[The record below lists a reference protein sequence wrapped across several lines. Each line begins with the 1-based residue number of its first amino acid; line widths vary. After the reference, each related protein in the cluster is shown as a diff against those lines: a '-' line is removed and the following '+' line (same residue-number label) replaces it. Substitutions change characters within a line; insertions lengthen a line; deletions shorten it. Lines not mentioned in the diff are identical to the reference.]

1 MNEHTDRSTD
11 HPIILGDVERRLW
24 PSMTIEPFELS
35 PAARERHVYVAGQTG
50 TGKSTLLETMIAH
63 DLASGRGLIL
73 LDPHG
78 SLADA
83 VLPHVPLD
91 RHHHVIY
98 IDPTDDA
105 PVGFNLLA
113 GATPATAPRIA
124 DTTVGAFVHIFGET
138 AVGPASQDLLRNALR
153 ALMDTP
159 GTTLLG
165 VLRMIDDA
173 EYRRAIAAHITD
185 PVIAHYWHDTVP
197 GYPDKSWDEI
207 VRPIS
212 NKLRAVLSNPLC
224 RNIVGQSRSTIDLRR
239 IMDDGQILIANLNI
253 GRLGDG
259 VSHLLGAILA
269 VAITTTAFS
278 RADVTETER
287 RPVYFYCD
295 EFQLFAN
302 TAFADILSQ
311 SRKFKL
317 FMTLAH
323 QYLEQLP
330 DALKSAV
337 LGNAGTTIAYRCG
350 AEDARLLSLHMGLD
364 EQYREAQLKGPEQL
378 MALPNYQAFLR
389 TLIDGE
395 PETHRLAP
403 YPAPRPRNP
412 RAARVVANSRAQF
425 GRERRKVEAEI
436 RRFYRRAPTF

>member
-1 MNEHTDRSTD
+1 MSNHHD
-11 HPIILGDVERRLW
+11 HIILGDVERRLW
-24 PSMTIEPFELS
+24 PNTTIEPFVLS
-35 PAARERHVYVAGQTG
+35 DDARQRHVYVAGQTG

-63 DLASGRGLIL
+63 DLAAGRGLIL

-78 SLADA
+78 SLAEA
-83 VLPHVPLD
+83 VLPHVPLH
-91 RHHHVIY
+91 RHHQVIY
-98 IDPTDDA
+98 IDPTDDC
-105 PVGFNLLA
+105 PVGFNLLD
-113 GATPATAPRIA
+113 GATSESAPRIA

-153 ALMDTP
+153 ALMYTP

-173 EYRRAIAAHITD
+173 DYRDAIARRVTD
-185 PVIAHYWHDTVP
+185 PVIARYWNDTVP

-212 NKLRAVLSNPLC
+212 NKLRAVLSDPRC
-224 RNIVGQSRSTIDLRR
+224 RNIVGQARSTFDLRR
-239 IMDDGQILIANLNI
+239 VMDDGQILIANLNV

-269 VAITTTAFS
+269 VAVTTTAFS
-278 RADVTETER
+278 RADITEAER
-287 RPVYFYCD
+287 RPLYFYCD

-302 TAFADILSQ
+302 SAFATILSQ

-317 FMTLAH
+317 YMTLAH

-330 DALKSAV
+330 DALRSAV

-364 EQYREAQLKGPEQL
+364 EHYRSAQLKGPEQL
-378 MALPNYQAFLR
+378 MALSNFSAFLR
-389 TLIDGE
+389 TLVDGE
-395 PETHRLAP
+395 PETHMLSPYRAP
-403 YPAPRPRNP
+403 VPANPRPL
-412 RAARVVANSRAQF
+412 RVIANSRVQF
-425 GRERRKVEAEI
+425 GRERRKVDAEI
-436 RRFYRRAPTF
+436 RKFYRRDRLFDAE